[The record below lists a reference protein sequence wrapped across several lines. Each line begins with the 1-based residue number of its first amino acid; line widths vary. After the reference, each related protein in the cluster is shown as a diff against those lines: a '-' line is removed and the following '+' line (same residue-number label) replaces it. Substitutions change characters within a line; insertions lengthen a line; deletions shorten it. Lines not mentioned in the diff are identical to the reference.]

1 MSFERA
7 TPEQRRERFLRL
19 AEKARAR
26 AAESPGMCD
35 TYLQIAQSWE
45 LMAQS
50 ASELGEFHGRG
61 NQLTIY
67 WRVRNWLRQNGGH
80 ACCDE
85 CLSYRVGAPRAN
97 ISAAVR
103 RVGLEHGFSRHNAQ
117 CDYCGDM
124 RAISRASADAL

>member
-1 MSFERA
+1 
-7 TPEQRRERFLRL
+7 L
-19 AEKARAR
+19 AEKARER
-26 AAESPGMCD
+26 AEEAPAMRDIFLQVAE
-35 TYLQIAQSWE
+35 SWE
-45 LMAQS
+45 LMAAS
-50 ASELGEFHGRG
+50 ALELSELRAHS

-67 WRVRNWLRQNGGH
+67 WRVRNWLRQNVGH

-103 RVGLEHGFSRHNAQ
+103 RVAMEHGFSRFTAC

-124 RAISRASADAL
+124 RAISRASEAAL